1 MTDYSN
7 NKPPVWFWIVSILA
21 LLWNLMGVVAYLSP
35 HFMTDEMIAELEP
48 QLQFE
53 MAYEHPAWYTA
64 LFALAVFGGVLG
76 CISLLIRKKWAYF
89 LFIISFIC
97 ATTQQIYYVMEVK
110 GTDKVMP
117 TLVII
122 VCIFLIWFSKK
133 AISKA
138 WIK

>member
-1 MTDYSN
+1 MTDYST
-7 NKPPVWFWIVSILA
+7 NKPPVWFWIVSVLA
-21 LLWNLMGVVAYLSP
+21 LIWNLLGVGAYLSR

-64 LFALAVFGGVLG
+64 IFAIAVFGGVLG
-76 CISLLIRKKWAYF
+76 CLGLLLRKKWAYL
-89 LFIISFIC
+89 LFIISFLC
-97 ATTQQIYYVMEVK
+97 ATAQQIYYVMEVE

-117 TLVII
+117 IMIVI
-122 VCIFLIWFSKK
+122 VCLFLIWFSKMAK
-133 AISKA
+133 SKT